1 MNMDGSLRITSVR
14 NQDVGTYRCQV
25 TSVGGNDSA
34 SAAIEIIGGWT
45 LYKREVCDQSHIQ
58 VKLHNNFK
66 EVE

>member
-1 MNMDGSLRITSVR
+1 MR

-58 VKLHNNFK
+58 AKLHNNFK